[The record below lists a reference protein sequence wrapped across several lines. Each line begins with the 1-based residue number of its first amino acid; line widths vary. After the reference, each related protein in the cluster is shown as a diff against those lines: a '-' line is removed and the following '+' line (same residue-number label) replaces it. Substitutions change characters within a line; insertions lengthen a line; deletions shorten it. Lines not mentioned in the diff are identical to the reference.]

1 MKQLFVKVIIKRK
14 TILFFVILLVIHVV
28 FLFFYRPFAYN
39 QYAVLSRF
47 SMANIYPSI
56 SCIPIGYLF
65 IKLIPQK
72 TKFKSVK
79 NKSFLLLCVMLGNY
93 LYEGLDIYLGAGAWY
108 DMIGITIG
116 GVIVL
121 LFIFINLKMNNINNC

>member
-28 FLFFYRPFAYN
+28 FLFVYRPFVYN
-39 QYAVLSRF
+39 QYAELSRF

-56 SCIPIGYLF
+56 SCIPICYLF
-65 IKLIPQK
+65 IMLIPQK

-79 NKSFLLLCVMLGNY
+79 NKFFLLLCVMLGNY
-93 LYEGLDIYLGAGAWY
+93 LYEGLDIYLGAGDWY

-116 GVIVL
+116 GVIML
-121 LFIFINLKMNNINNC
+121 LFICINLKKT